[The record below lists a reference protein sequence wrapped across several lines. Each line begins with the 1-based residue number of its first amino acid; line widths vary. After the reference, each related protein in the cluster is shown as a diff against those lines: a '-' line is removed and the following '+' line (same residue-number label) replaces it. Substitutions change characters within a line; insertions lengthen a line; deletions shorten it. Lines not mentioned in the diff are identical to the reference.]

1 MKKTLFNDNWLYAEA
16 PVGTPADA
24 VFTAEN
30 LTPVDLPHDM
40 LIHDSDNLYK
50 NCVGL
55 YRKTFTLDQLPE
67 AGGSLLL
74 RFGGVYPE
82 CRVLLNGTEVC
93 HHTYGYSSFY
103 ADLTPAL
110 RQGENT
116 LGVWVNHLAPNSR
129 WYSGAG
135 IYRKAELCEVPP
147 VHFEPD
153 GIYLHTDR
161 TESGF
166 SVTVQAEYAAAPNL
180 SLACAVTAPNGETVF
195 SSESEDPE
203 CRFEVPLE
211 KVMLWDI
218 DSPRLYTFLAEL
230 KNGDTVCDREEI
242 RFGFRDIR
250 FDPNEGFFLNGRHV
264 KLNGVCLHHDLGAL
278 GAAFHTDA
286 LRRQLLLMKE
296 MGVNAIR
303 TSHNMPAE
311 EMMTLADEL
320 GLLIN
325 SEAYDMWGKP
335 KTEFDNARFFAETC
349 EEDVKSWVTRDRN
362 HPSLI
367 LWSIGNEIYDTHDG
381 EYGREEMRRLIRAVK
396 RHDPLGNAFVT
407 FGSNYIPWENTQK
420 CAEELDVVGGNY
432 AEAIYAE
439 LHEKHPSWRIYGSE
453 TAARG
458 QSRGIYHFPLAH
470 TARTYEDLQM
480 SSLENSRSGQADR
493 TPQDSIVWDRDCPF
507 SAGQFIWT
515 GTDYIGEPTPYSTKN
530 SYYGQC
536 DTAGFRKDSFY
547 LYQAAWT
554 DKTVLHLFPYW
565 DFNDGQLIDVCAYT
579 NAPVCELFLN
589 GKSLGKRERG
599 NRYRCDWQVPYE
611 KGELR
616 AVSYNATGEV
626 IAEDVQRSF
635 GDGVKIELAPDRAEL
650 GAKLPADGESL
661 LFVAISL
668 SDENGTFVAN
678 ARNRIHV
685 TVTGAGRLIG
695 LDSGDSTDYE
705 SYRATSKKLFSG
717 KLLAIVAAKDEPGE
731 IVFRAASEGLPTAEL
746 VIPAVP
752 AKAREG
758 ISCLTESRE
767 ALNRTP
773 EKGIPIR
780 KIALSCAG
788 STLLTKENPAAEIS
802 AEIFP
807 RNAAGEIRFSAVT
820 DSGIV
825 TNLAKVETAPDGRSA
840 VVRAVGDGS
849 FRLRCTAAN
858 GKDCAEVLSDLE
870 FTVSGL
876 GSATLDP
883 YSFVSAT
890 FYSRTNCGA
899 LNEVLNGGVQCVKNG
914 ETRICFDRVDFGR
927 DFSGE
932 ITVPI
937 LRWFRDD
944 AMPVEIWEK
953 MPGEE
958 GAEMLWSGIYERPF
972 VWQTYQ
978 PLVCPLSRRL
988 TGETSICI
996 VCRTD
1001 DTDVNVQ
1008 GFSFRRLPRGY
1019 ETLTPAELERVY
1031 GDSFERDGDVIRKIG
1046 NNVTLD
1052 FGKLNFEQG
1061 FTSVTLC
1068 GRTEN
1073 ETDSVHLILG
1083 GESGE
1088 TRQMMEF
1095 RKKDGFTEQTFRLAA
1110 PKGEYDTRLMF
1121 LPGCSFDFRSIT
1133 FSAEKNP

>member
-1 MKKTLFNDNWLYAEA
+1 MKKTLFNDSWLYAEA
-16 PVGTPADA
+16 PVGTPAEA

-30 LTPVDLPHDM
+30 LAPADLPHDM
-40 LIHDSDNLYK
+40 LIHDADNLYK
-50 NCVGL
+50 SCVGL
-55 YRKTFTLDQLPE
+55 YRKTFTPEKLPE

-74 RFGGVYPE
+74 RFDGVYPE
-82 CRVLLNGTEVC
+82 CRVLLNGTELC
-93 HHTYGYSSFY
+93 RHTYGYSSFY

-110 RQGENT
+110 KQGENT

-135 IYRKAELCEVPP
+135 IYRKVELCELPP

-153 GIYLHTDR
+153 GLYVHTDR

-166 SVTVQAEYAAAPNL
+166 SVAVQAEYTAAPKL
-180 SLACAVTAPNGETVF
+180 FLACAVTAPNGEPVF
-195 SSESEDPE
+195 SSESEAPE
-203 CRFEVPLE
+203 CRFEIPSE
-211 KVMLWDI
+211 KAMLWDV
-218 DSPRLYTFLAEL
+218 DSPKLYTLTAEL
-230 KNGDTVCDREEI
+230 KKSGTVCDRETI
-242 RFGFRDIR
+242 RFGLRDFR
-250 FDPNEGFFLNGRHV
+250 FDPNEGFFLNGRHL

-296 MGVNAIR
+296 MGANAIR

-311 EMMTLADEL
+311 ELMTLADEL
-320 GLLIN
+320 GLLVN

-335 KTEFDNARFFAETC
+335 KTEFDNARFFNETC

-396 RHDPLGNAFVT
+396 RHDPLGNALIT

-432 AEAIYAE
+432 AEAIYGE
-439 LHEKHPSWRIYGSE
+439 LHEKHPDWCLYGSE

-458 QSRGIYHFPLAH
+458 QSRGIYHFPLSH

-480 SSLENSRSGQADR
+480 SSLENSRSGIADR
-493 TPQDSIVWDRDCPF
+493 TPQDSIVWDRDCRF

-515 GTDYIGEPTPYSTKN
+515 GTDYIGESTPYSTKN

-536 DTAGFRKDSFY
+536 DTAGFKKDTYY

-565 DFNDGQLIDVCAYT
+565 DFNDGQLIDVCTYT

-599 NRYRCDWQVPYE
+599 SRYRCGWQVPYE

-616 AVSYNATGEV
+616 AVSYNAAGEV

-635 GDGVKIELAPDRAEL
+635 GDGVRIELSPDRMS
-650 GAKLPADGESL
+650 LPADGESL
-661 LFVAISL
+661 LFMTISL

-685 TVTGAGRLIG
+685 KVTGAGRLIG

-705 SYRATSKKLFSG
+705 SYQAASKKLFSG

-731 IVFRAASEGLPTAEL
+731 IRIRAESEGLPTAE
-746 VIPAVP
+746 VAISAVP
-752 AKAREG
+752 AEANAG
-758 ISCLTESRE
+758 IACLAENRE
-767 ALNRTP
+767 ALNRKP
-773 EKGIPIR
+773 EEGIPIR
-780 KIALSCAG
+780 KIALSRAG
-788 STLLTKENPAAEIS
+788 SALLTKENPTARIT

-807 RNAAGEIRFSAVT
+807 SDAAGELRFSAVT

-825 TNLAKVETAPDGRSA
+825 TNLAEVEADADGRSA
-840 VVRAVGDGS
+840 VVRAVGDGA

-858 GKDCAEVLSDLE
+858 GKSCAEVLSDLE

-876 GSATLDP
+876 GSATLNP

-899 LNEVLNGGVQCVKNG
+899 LDEVLNGGVRCVKNG
-914 ETRICFDRVDFGR
+914 ETHICFDRVDFGR

-937 LRWFRDD
+937 LRWFRDS

-958 GAEMLWSGIYERPF
+958 GAALLWSGVYEKPF
-972 VWQTYQ
+972 IWQTYQ

-996 VCRTD
+996 VCRTGD
-1001 DTDVNVQ
+1001 DDVNVQ

-1031 GDSFERDGDVIRKIG
+1031 GDSFVRDGDTIRRIG

-1052 FGKLNFEQG
+1052 FGKLNFDRG

-1095 RKKDGFTEQTFRLAA
+1095 RKKDGFTEQTFRIAV

-1121 LPGCSFDFRSIT
+1121 LPGCSFDFRSVT
-1133 FSAEKNP
+1133 FSAEENL